1 MARVPIGTLCQM
13 RTQELTKL
21 LARYT
26 ELTDRAIP
34 ELLNSSAVRFAQAA
48 AKATPP
54 AEGRKTIPKDKLY
67 RPVEETGWDNQWKF
81 RVRYRTKRKRGAKLF
96 NSRSEAEK
104 FSAIMN
110 RGAARY
116 GWAGALVDLGQPMPQ
131 VVPASFPFA
140 GRGPTLAAQLSQAIA
155 AAPGSNTA
163 EIANRA
169 DYVSQLGQAAGLRV
183 VNTGLTHACKR
194 LEKEIANV
202 LND

>member
-81 RVRYRTKRKRGAKLF
+81 RVRYRTKRKRGVKLF

-202 LND
+202 LNT

>member
-1 MARVPIGTLCQM
+1 MARVPIGTLCKM
-13 RTQELTKL
+13 RTEELTRL
-21 LARYT
+21 LARYAA
-26 ELTDRAIP
+26 LTDKAIP
-34 ELLNSSAVRFAQAA
+34 ELLNSSAVKFAQAA

-67 RPVEETGWDNQWKF
+67 RPIQETGWDNRWKF
-81 RVRYRTKRKRGAKLF
+81 RVKYRTRRKRGVKLF
-96 NSRSEAEK
+96 ENRTEAET
-104 FSAIMN
+104 FAAIMN

-116 GWAGALVDLGQPMPQ
+116 GWAGALLDLGQQMPP

-140 GRGPTLAAQLSQAIA
+140 HRGPVLAAQLSQAIPA
-155 AAPGSNTA
+155 GSGSHTA

-169 DYVSQLGQAAGLRV
+169 DYISQVGQAAGLRV

-202 LND
+202 L

>member
-194 LEKEIANV
+194 LEKEIANA
-202 LND
+202 LNN